1 MQGLDILTLIIMV
14 ILIVMVGFIVVKLG
28 ALPGS
33 IAQQRNHPQAEA
45 IRVCGWIGI
54 LTLGLAWPI
63 ALIWAFT
70 RPQSLSG
77 KVLDADPNEL
87 ARLKQQICE
96 LEKKIDTLMEVKGG
110 TDL

>member
-14 ILIVMVGFIVVKLG
+14 ILIVMIGFIVVKLG

-33 IAQQRNHPQAEA
+33 IALQRNHPQAEA
-45 IRVCGWIGI
+45 IRVCGWIGV

-70 RPQSLSG
+70 RPQSLSE
-77 KVLDADPNEL
+77 KILDADPNEL
-87 ARLKQQICE
+87 ACLKQQICE
-96 LEKKIDTLMEVKGG
+96 LEKRVDTLMEVKGG
-110 TDL
+110 MDL